1 MGIFPI
7 FFLFYLNFSL
17 IWGIQ
22 TEPEISER
30 VFGLDWVVDWAM
42 DWVTK
47 MKIIIKTTLGL
58 ATPVDLEVDPHEKIG
73 VVKER
78 AATAQV
84 VEPGKAKL
92 SHKNEI
98 LDENKTLKD
107 YGIKDGD
114 TLELLPDHMTGAS
127 LPPLSF
133 LEFAYKQ
140 QKINQAFAK
149 RVSYESKIIRSQRL
163 PIIPKDPKHWVMT
176 IRASKGKWRGRDYVV
191 HVRLPDRYPFV
202 PPKVEWKSPM
212 SPKHP
217 NIFPR
222 TGWVCLN
229 ILERD
234 WRSDYSL
241 ITIYKSLIWLLENPN
256 YEHREVSYTNNSR
269 GFFDFLW
276 GRS

>member
-1 MGIFPI
+1 
-7 FFLFYLNFSL
+7 
-17 IWGIQ
+17 
-22 TEPEISER
+22 
-30 VFGLDWVVDWAM
+30 
-42 DWVTK
+42 

-133 LEFAYKQ
+133 LEYSPGQNA
-140 QKINQAFAK
+140 NTAFAK

-176 IRASKGKWRGRDYVV
+176 IRANKGKWRGRDYIV

-256 YEHREVSYTNNSR
+256 YEHREVSYRNDGTRRNTRNNMPR